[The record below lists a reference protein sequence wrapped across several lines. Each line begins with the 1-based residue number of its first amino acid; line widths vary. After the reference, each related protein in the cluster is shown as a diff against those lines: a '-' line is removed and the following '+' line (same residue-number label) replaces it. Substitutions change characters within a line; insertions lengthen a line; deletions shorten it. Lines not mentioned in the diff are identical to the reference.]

1 MLKGYDGEA
10 YKDHSWVAFLTHS
23 LIDGSELNAFH
34 IKNILSPD
42 LCSVPRVLQ
51 PELKNALY
59 GTWRTIIYCTYS
71 CVLEQK
77 RPVAEI
83 ARSSLKTNFYLFI
96 FLSASPSLCYVQ
108 KFNLHML

>member
-51 PELKNALY
+51 PELKNAQLHSNTLRAP
-59 GTWRTIIYCTYS
+59 GG
-71 CVLEQK
+71 Q
-77 RPVAEI
+77 
-83 ARSSLKTNFYLFI
+83 LFI
-96 FLSASPSLCYVQ
+96 IHAAAVVY
-108 KFNLHML
+108 